1 MDKKRRALLKG
12 AAQKLDATVHVGK
25 DGVTD
30 SVVQEVE
37 RQLKQKRLVKV
48 KLLPAME
55 EDRYDAAERLASKAS
70 AVLIEVRG
78 RTVVLAKE

>member
-1 MDKKRRALLKG
+1 MDKKRKALLKG
-12 AAQKLDATVHVGK
+12 TAQHLDATVHVGK

-30 SVVQEVE
+30 SVVDEVV

-55 EDRYDAAERLASKAS
+55 EDRHEAAEKLASKAS

-78 RTVVLAKE
+78 RTAVLARE

>member
-1 MDKKRRALLKG
+1 MDKKRKASLKG
-12 AAQKLDATVHVGK
+12 AAQQLDATVHVGK

-30 SVVQEVE
+30 EVVAEVV

-48 KLLPAME
+48 RLLPSME
-55 EDRYDAAERLASKAS
+55 EDRREAAERLAAKAD

-78 RTVVLAKE
+78 RTAVLARD

>member
-1 MDKKRRALLKG
+1 MDKKRRAFLKG
-12 AAQKLDATVHVGK
+12 AAQKLEPTVHVGK

-30 SVVQEVE
+30 KVVEEVV

-48 KLLPAME
+48 RLLPSME
-55 EDRYDAAERLASKAS
+55 EDRHEAAERLAAKAS

-78 RTVVLAKE
+78 RTAVLAQD

>member
-1 MDKKRRALLKG
+1 MDKKRKAFLKG
-12 AAQKLDATVHVGK
+12 AAQQLDATVHIGK

-30 SVVQEVE
+30 EVVGEVV

-48 KLLPAME
+48 RLLPSME
-55 EDRYDAAERLASKAS
+55 EDRREAAERLAVKAA

-78 RTVVLAKE
+78 RTAVLAID